1 MKPIDLDNI
10 HEIRFAISY
19 GPLKTHWT
27 TRLELWNNPAN
38 HTIIAQI
45 EDHLNYPV

>member
-27 TRLELWNNPAN
+27 TKLQLW
-38 HTIIAQI
+38 TIPLHWGVIAQI
-45 EDHLNYPV
+45 DDHLNYPV

>member
-1 MKPIDLDNI
+1 MKPIDLYNI

-45 EDHLNYPV
+45 EDHLHYPV